1 MQTERPSAVYV
12 YPPDDSFFTGHEIP
26 FSWTELKHKIRS
38 HDYAG
43 LAVGDYKPITLS
55 TGETLL
61 MELAG
66 INTYVGYGDEPLGA
80 HLDFISRDCL
90 TQRYRYN
97 STDTNSGGYICSEL
111 NMFLQT
117 KLLPQLPAEVQ
128 DVIVSK
134 RGLVETKLEAYATNW
149 NWQELGKLWLPS
161 EIELWGFPTFCE
173 RPWGQGLGV
182 QYPIFQGSTLHKIKR
197 LGIGG
202 DRWNWW
208 ILNTAHGDKARFC
221 HGGRFG
227 LPYRN
232 PATKEYGV
240 PICFRIA

>member
-26 FSWTELKHKIRS
+26 FSWAELKRKIRS
-38 HDYAG
+38 HDYTG
-43 LAVGDYKPITLS
+43 LAVGDYKPISLS

-117 KLLPQLPAEVQ
+117 KLLPQLPEEVQ
-128 DVIVSK
+128 DVIVS
-134 RGLVETKLEAYATNW
+134 
-149 NWQELGKLWLPS
+149 
-161 EIELWGFPTFCE
+161 C
-173 RPWGQGLGV
+173 
-182 QYPIFQGSTLHKIKR
+182 
-197 LGIGG
+197 
-202 DRWNWW
+202 
-208 ILNTAHGDKARFC
+208 
-221 HGGRFG
+221 
-227 LPYRN
+227 
-232 PATKEYGV
+232 
-240 PICFRIA
+240 